1 MKIDIVY
8 INDELIVGL
17 SGDFNPENIE
27 EVERRIN
34 IILTDYHIK
43 VVTFNIDFGIEIDK
57 NIFTNLTN
65 KYDDLVINK
74 NIKEKTA

>member
-17 SGDFNPENIE
+17 SGNFNPENIE

-34 IILTDYHIK
+34 IILKDYHIK
-43 VVTFNIDFGIEIDK
+43 VVTFNIDFGMEFDK
-57 NIFTNLTN
+57 DIFTNLMD
-65 KYDDLVINK
+65 KYEDIVIRK